1 MSRIST
7 FPLEPTEPNRVPL
20 PTNSNGSYSTTRP
33 LQIARSPSRQ
43 AAPSNNTFA
52 SSPKGPGFSLPK
64 GPFRPQRSE
73 LRPRQLSEHS
83 ERASTS
89 SRATQLEDYA
99 ARDRRDSSSTT
110 RSDSSAAPQYNN
122 GSIGAVN
129 NRHRV
134 DIPRSSTYD
143 ETSPTTPAL
152 ASVMAAFR
160 EAGARKRAMTNGSE
174 DIAYEQEKQREKEM
188 EMRRQERIRE
198 RMPGRKA
205 TGKAKAGDIDAVLDQ
220 IKDEWEFVI
229 DPDFNNVDLALSLL
243 DDSSTGKDIES
254 FRQTKVML
262 SHALK
267 GSVDKHHK
275 AFADALPH
283 HAALLNHLGLAQT
296 QIQQSRTAL
305 VEAKD
310 ALGNKRADLVQLWS
324 RGQVLEEMMNL
335 LDQIEHL
342 KSVPDALE
350 TLMSEKRLLQA
361 SVLLVR
367 SLKLINKPD
376 MQEIG
381 AVSDLR
387 SYLISQENALRE
399 ILIDEL
405 HNHLY
410 LKSFWCESRWAAYK
424 PNQTAFPKVEFEH
437 DSSAQLSPNGIAYRS
452 PDSSPLKLASS
463 RLSRFLNSLAL
474 RPNDPPHDLSESNL
488 RSNASV
494 QDLSSPSLP
503 SAPSFSSNVNLAALA
518 TSASQ
523 APQLDTNPEADS
535 FAYIETLL
543 ESLAV
548 LGKLGSALD
557 IVAQRLQGEIYSLV
571 ECTLDEV
578 EERTEESKRVSVFG
592 AASLG
597 RRSEGGYIFV
607 ANDPVG
613 ITLDGVVPSI
623 PTKGILLRTFSL
635 RLAALESSTKQVDQE
650 TLNDFFWT
658 VYSKLDAVTQGLR
671 VVCEVANRIGS
682 RKDFKDSSGAKPGA
696 LFPLADVWLPVQA
709 EVRTL
714 LHDYLTDEEQGSV
727 AGRNPISSINEVL
740 REGRFTRDKQKS
752 VFRFA
757 DTDMKSTGKVLRRHE
772 DELTRVLRD
781 TMPGLVQ
788 NSSDSAVQATLSTV
802 GTDDRLLG
810 VGQHH
815 RLLIKPDAFHVSVL
829 FQPTLTFLNR
839 VTEILPDGVES
850 TRSASGLLDDFVL
863 KVYLPQLEERIS
875 ELFHQAVTSP
885 DAFQYDQMSTRFSPK
900 PIFRAT
906 TQLMAL
912 INSLCAMLRTTPFH
926 RENYSRLIVGVIIQF
941 YQRCSDKFQDLVSST
956 TNIIS
961 DSSSLPLVLAAQ
973 WAQKSELNPC
983 LAELFATPES
993 NTVIRRQL
1001 CRQETNLELNYLGQ
1015 AQIAKYDLVSSTR
1028 NLAGLCG
1035 LYRSVAWFTEELN
1048 ALKSAPE
1055 GTLSP
1060 TTPASANVV
1069 MSFTPSAISSFLSR
1083 GTYDEQLSLPLSR
1096 EMAMRFGALLKT
1108 YAQLAEIVLHTI
1120 RIDIRCRTM
1129 HYLDAA
1135 MRLGNYNIDHEAGE
1149 PDPYIVD
1156 LNVEISK
1163 CNEFVSAAMLK
1174 EEHQFV
1180 FSGLEHLME
1189 HLLISNA
1196 RHVRMANDFGVRK
1209 IMRNTLALQ
1218 QSVRTIGDDQ
1228 QHAEF
1233 ERAKSYYSLFFLKPQ
1248 GLLDSIRQN
1257 QNFTFDEYKT
1267 ILNLQCGV
1275 DQSIGEAGVAKAAD
1289 RNYSMYLIDLHGL
1302 ELESSADIS

>member
-1 MSRIST
+1 MMSRIPT
-7 FPLEPTEPNRVPL
+7 FPVEPTGVPSL
-20 PTNSNGSYSTTRP
+20 NNSNGSYPTTRP
-33 LQIARSPSRQ
+33 LQIARPPSRQ

-52 SSPKGPGFSLPK
+52 SSSPKGPI
-64 GPFRPQRSE
+64 RPQRSE
-73 LRPRQLSEHS
+73 LRPRQVSEYS

-89 SRATQLEDYA
+89 SRATQLEDHA

-110 RSDSSAAPQYNN
+110 RSDSSAAPQYN
-122 GSIGAVN
+122 GSIGTAD
-129 NRHRV
+129 NRPRV
-134 DIPRSSTYD
+134 DISRSSAHD

-160 EAGARKRAMTNGSE
+160 EAGARKRAITNGNE
-174 DIAYEQEKQREKEM
+174 DIAYEQEKQREKEL

-198 RMPGRKA
+198 RMPYRKA

-220 IKDEWEFVI
+220 IKDEWEFAI
-229 DPDFNNVDLALSLL
+229 DPDFNNVDLALSLV
-243 DDSSTGKDIES
+243 DDSSTGKGIES

-283 HAALLNHLGLAQT
+283 HAALLNHLGLTQT
-296 QIQQSRTAL
+296 QIKQSKTAL
-305 VEAKD
+305 MEAKE

-324 RGQVLEEMMNL
+324 RGQVLEEMMRL

-387 SYLISQENALRE
+387 SYLIGQENALRE

-410 LKSFWCESRWAAYK
+410 LKSFWCESRWAAFK
-424 PNQTAFPKVEFEH
+424 PNQTAFPKVEFENE
-437 DSSAQLSPNGIAYRS
+437 SSGQPSPNGIAYPS
-452 PDSSPLKLASS
+452 PESSSLKLASS

-474 RPNDPPHDLSESNL
+474 RPNDPPHDLSESNF

-494 QDLSSPSLP
+494 QDLSSSSLP
-503 SAPSFSSNVNLAALA
+503 SAPSFSSNLNLVALA
-518 TSASQ
+518 TQ
-523 APQLDTNPEADS
+523 APQLDANPEGDS
-535 FAYIETLL
+535 FAYTETLL

-578 EERTEESKRVSVFG
+578 EERTEESKRVSLFG
-592 AASLG
+592 TASLG

-607 ANDPVG
+607 ANDSVG
-613 ITLDGVVPSI
+613 ITPDGVVPSM
-623 PTKGILLRTFSL
+623 PAKGVLLRTFSL

-650 TLNDFFWT
+650 TLKDFFWT

-671 VVCEVANRIGS
+671 VVYEVANRIGS

-709 EVRTL
+709 EVRAL

-740 REGRFTRDKQKS
+740 REGRFTRDKQKP

-839 VTEILPDGVES
+839 VAEILPDGVES
-850 TRSASGLLDDFVL
+850 ARSASGVLDDFVL

-875 ELFHQAVTSP
+875 ELFHHAVTSP
-885 DAFQYDQMSTRFSPK
+885 DAFQYDQMSSRFSLK

-926 RENYSRLIVGVIIQF
+926 RESYSRLIVGVIIQF

-956 TNIIS
+956 TNIPDTS
-961 DSSSLPLVLAAQ
+961 HLVLAAQ
-973 WAQKSELNPC
+973 WAQKSELIPC
-983 LAELFATPES
+983 LTELFATPHS
-993 NTVIRRQL
+993 NNVIRRQL
-1001 CRQETNLELNYLGQ
+1001 SRQETHLELNYLGQ
-1015 AQIAKYDLVSSTR
+1015 AQIAKHDLVSSTR

-1048 ALKSAPE
+1048 ALKSTPD

-1060 TTPASANVV
+1060 TTPVALGSANVV
-1069 MSFTPSAISSFLSR
+1069 MLFTPSAISTFLSQD
-1083 GTYDEQLSLPLSR
+1083 TYDDQLSLPLSR
-1096 EMAMRFGALLKT
+1096 EMAMRFSALLKT
-1108 YAQLAEIVLHTI
+1108 YSQLAEIILHTI

-1156 LNVEISK
+1156 LNTEISN

-1174 EEHQFV
+1174 EDHRFV
-1180 FSGLEHLME
+1180 FAGLEHLME
-1189 HLLISNA
+1189 QLLISNA
-1196 RHVRMANDFGVRK
+1196 RHVRMANGFGIRK
-1209 IMRNTLALQ
+1209 IIRNTLALQ

-1233 ERAKSYYSLFFLKPQ
+1233 ERAKNYYSLFFLTPQ
-1248 GLLDSIRQN
+1248 GLLDSIRQH

-1267 ILNLQCGV
+1267 MLNLQCGV
-1275 DQSIGEAGVAKAAD
+1275 DQSIGEAGAAKAVD
-1289 RNYSMYLIDLHGL
+1289 HNYSRYLVDLHGL
-1302 ELESSADIS
+1302 ELESSADIG

>member
-1 MSRIST
+1 MD
-7 FPLEPTEPNRVPL
+7 L
-20 PTNSNGSYSTTRP
+20 
-33 LQIARSPSRQ
+33 
-43 AAPSNNTFA
+43 
-52 SSPKGPGFSLPK
+52 
-64 GPFRPQRSE
+64 
-73 LRPRQLSEHS
+73 
-83 ERASTS
+83 
-89 SRATQLEDYA
+89 
-99 ARDRRDSSSTT
+99 
-110 RSDSSAAPQYNN
+110 
-122 GSIGAVN
+122 
-129 NRHRV
+129 
-134 DIPRSSTYD
+134 PRSVAYD
-143 ETSPTTPAL
+143 ATSPAIPPL
-152 ASVMAAFR
+152 ATVMAAFK
-160 EAGARKRAMTNGSE
+160 EAGARKRSMTNGSE
-174 DIAYEQEKQREKEM
+174 DTAYEREKQREKEK
-188 EMRRQERIRE
+188 EMMRQERIRE

-243 DDSSTGKDIES
+243 DDSSSGKDIES

-262 SHALK
+262 SNALK

-275 AFADALPH
+275 AFANALPH

-296 QIQQSRTAL
+296 QIQQSKAAL
-305 VEAKD
+305 LEAKE

-324 RGQVLEEMMNL
+324 RGQLLEEMMRL

-342 KSVPDALE
+342 KSVPDTLE
-350 TLMSEKRLLQA
+350 TLISEKRLLQA
-361 SVLLVR
+361 SVHLVR
-367 SLKLINKPD
+367 NLKLINKPD
-376 MQEIG
+376 MQDIG

-387 SYLISQENALRE
+387 SYLVGQENALRE

-410 LKSFWCESRWAAYK
+410 LKSFWCETRWADYK
-424 PNQTAFPKVEFEH
+424 PNQTAFPKVEFENEL
-437 DSSAQLSPNGIAYRS
+437 SAHPSPNSTTYPPQS
-452 PDSSPLKLASS
+452 PSPPKSASS
-463 RLSRFLNSLAL
+463 RLSRYLNSLAL
-474 RPNDPPHDLSESNL
+474 RPNDPPHDLSEISFHSSTSFQD
-488 RSNASV
+488 RSS
-494 QDLSSPSLP
+494 SSPP
-503 SAPSFSSNVNLAALA
+503 FPQSFSSNINLAGLG
-518 TSASQ
+518 TSVSQ
-523 APQLDTNPEADS
+523 APQLDANPEADS

-543 ESLAV
+543 ESFAV

-578 EERTEESKRVSVFG
+578 EERTEESKRVSLFS

-607 ANDPVG
+607 ANDSIG
-613 ITLDGVVPSI
+613 ASVVPSI
-623 PTKGILLRTFSL
+623 PANGVLLRTFSL

-650 TLNDFFWT
+650 TLKDFFWT

-682 RKDFKDSSGAKPGA
+682 RKDFKDSSGAKPGS
-696 LFPLADVWLPVQA
+696 LFPLADVWLPIQA

-714 LHDYLTDEEQGSV
+714 LYDYLTDEEQSSV
-727 AGRNPISSINEVL
+727 AGRNPISSINEIL
-740 REGRFTRDKQKS
+740 REGRFTRDRQKS

-781 TMPGLVQ
+781 TMPGLVH
-788 NSSDSAVQATLSTV
+788 NSADSAVQATLSTV

-815 RLLIKPDAFHVSVL
+815 RLLINPDAFHVSVL
-829 FQPTLTFLNR
+829 FQPTLAFLNR

-850 TRSASGLLDDFVL
+850 ARSASGVLDDFVL

-941 YQRCSDKFQDLVSST
+941 YQRCSDRFQDLVSST
-956 TNIIS
+956 TSIIP
-961 DSSSLPLVLAAQ
+961 DSSLPLVLAAQ
-973 WAQKSELNPC
+973 WAQKPELSPC
-983 LAELFATPES
+983 LAELSVTPETS
-993 NTVIRRQL
+993 TVIRRQL
-1001 CRQETNLELNYLGQ
+1001 CRQETHLELSYLGE
-1015 AQIAKYDLVSSTR
+1015 AQITKHLVSSNR

-1048 ALKSAPE
+1048 ALKSVPE
-1055 GTLSP
+1055 GALSP
-1060 TTPASANVV
+1060 TTPAAQLDFTDV
-1069 MSFTPSAISSFLSR
+1069 MTPFTPSAFPAFLS
-1083 GTYDEQLSLPLSR
+1083 GTHDEQLSLPLSR

-1108 YAQLAEIVLHTI
+1108 YAQLAEIILHTI
-1120 RIDIRCRTM
+1120 RIDIRCRTI

-1156 LNVEISK
+1156 LNNEISK

-1180 FSGLEHLME
+1180 FAGLEDLME

-1196 RHVRMANDFGVRK
+1196 RHVRMANGFGARK

-1218 QSVRTIGDDQ
+1218 QSVRNIGDDQ

-1233 ERAKSYYSLFFLKPQ
+1233 ERAKSYYSLFFLTPQ

-1257 QNFTFDEYKT
+1257 QTFAFDEYKT

-1275 DQSIGEAGVAKAAD
+1275 DQSMGEADAAKFAAD
-1289 RNYSMYLIDLHGL
+1289 RKYSMYLIDLHGL
-1302 ELESSADIS
+1302 ELESSTDTS

>member
-1 MSRIST
+1 
-7 FPLEPTEPNRVPL
+7 
-20 PTNSNGSYSTTRP
+20 
-33 LQIARSPSRQ
+33 
-43 AAPSNNTFA
+43 
-52 SSPKGPGFSLPK
+52 
-64 GPFRPQRSE
+64 
-73 LRPRQLSEHS
+73 
-83 ERASTS
+83 
-89 SRATQLEDYA
+89 
-99 ARDRRDSSSTT
+99 
-110 RSDSSAAPQYNN
+110 
-122 GSIGAVN
+122 
-129 NRHRV
+129 
-134 DIPRSSTYD
+134 
-143 ETSPTTPAL
+143 
-152 ASVMAAFR
+152 MAAFR
-160 EAGARKRAMTNGSE
+160 EAGARKRAMATGSE
-174 DIAYEQEKQREKEM
+174 DIAYEQEKQREKEL

-198 RMPGRKA
+198 RMPYRKA

-243 DDSSTGKDIES
+243 DDSSAGKGIES

-296 QIQQSRTAL
+296 QIKQSKTAL
-305 VEAKD
+305 AEAKE

-324 RGQVLEEMMNL
+324 RGQVLEDMMRL

-387 SYLISQENALRE
+387 SYLIGQENALRE

-410 LKSFWCESRWAAYK
+410 LKSFWCESRWAAFK
-424 PNQTAFPKVEFEH
+424 PNQAAFPKVEFENE
-437 DSSAQLSPNGIAYRS
+437 SSGQPSPNDIPYAF
-452 PDSSPLKLASS
+452 PESSSLKLTSS

-474 RPNDPPHDLSESNL
+474 RPNDPPHDLSESNF
-488 RSNASV
+488 RSNAS
-494 QDLSSPSLP
+494 
-503 SAPSFSSNVNLAALA
+503 
-518 TSASQ
+518 
-523 APQLDTNPEADS
+523 APQLDANPEGDS
-535 FAYIETLL
+535 FTYIETLL

-548 LGKLGSALD
+548 LGKLGSTLD
-557 IVAQRLQGEIYSLV
+557 VVAQRLQGEIYSLV

-578 EERTEESKRVSVFG
+578 EERMEESKRVSLSG

-607 ANDPVG
+607 ANDSVG
-613 ITLDGVVPSI
+613 ITPDGVVPSM
-623 PTKGILLRTFSL
+623 PAKGILLQTFSL
-635 RLAALESSTKQVDQE
+635 RLAALESSTKQVDHE
-650 TLNDFFWT
+650 TLKDFFWT

-696 LFPLADVWLPVQA
+696 LFPLTDVWLPVQA
-709 EVRTL
+709 EVRAL

-727 AGRNPISSINEVL
+727 AGRNPISSINENIVAFL
-740 REGRFTRDKQKS
+740 TLIIYLQS
-752 VFRFA
+752 IFRFA

-829 FQPTLTFLNR
+829 FQPTLAFLNR

-850 TRSASGLLDDFVL
+850 ARSASGVLDDFVL

-875 ELFHQAVTSP
+875 ELFHHAVTSP

-926 RENYSRLIVGVIIQF
+926 RESYSRLIVGVIIQF
-941 YQRCSDKFQDLVSST
+941 YQRCSDKFQDLVSSI
-956 TNIIS
+956 TNIPDTS
-961 DSSSLPLVLAAQ
+961 HLVLAAQ

-983 LAELFATPES
+983 LTELFATPHS
-993 NTVIRRQL
+993 DNVIRRQL
-1001 CRQETNLELNYLGQ
+1001 SRQETHLELNYLGQ
-1015 AQIAKYDLVSSTR
+1015 AQIVKHDLVSSTR
-1028 NLAGLCG
+1028 NLASLCG

-1048 ALKSAPE
+1048 ALKSSPD

-1060 TTPASANVV
+1060 ITPAALESANV
-1069 MSFTPSAISSFLSR
+1069 MMPFTPSAIPTFLSR
-1083 GTYDEQLSLPLSR
+1083 STYDEQLSLPLSQ

-1108 YAQLAEIVLHTI
+1108 YSQLAEIILHTI

-1129 HYLDAA
+1129 YYLDAA

-1156 LNVEISK
+1156 LNTEISN
-1163 CNEFVSAAMLK
+1163 CNEFVSTAMLK
-1174 EEHQFV
+1174 EEHRFV
-1180 FSGLEHLME
+1180 FAGLEHLME

-1196 RHVRMANDFGVRK
+1196 RYVRMANGFGIRK

-1228 QHAEF
+1228 QHVEF
-1233 ERAKSYYSLFFLKPQ
+1233 ERAKSYYALFFLTPQ
-1248 GLLDSIRQN
+1248 GLLDSIRQH

-1275 DQSIGEAGVAKAAD
+1275 DQSIGEAGVAKAVD
-1289 RNYSMYLIDLHGL
+1289 HNYSMYLIDLHGL
-1302 ELESSADIS
+1302 ELESSADNS

>member
-1 MSRIST
+1 MSRIPT
-7 FPLEPTEPNRVPL
+7 FPLQPTEQNRVP
-20 PTNSNGSYSTTRP
+20 PSNSNGSYTTTRP
-33 LQIARSPSRQ
+33 LQIARPPSRQ
-43 AAPSNNTFA
+43 AAPSSNTFA
-52 SSPKGPGFSLPK
+52 SSSPKGPGFSLPK
-64 GPFRPQRSE
+64 GPLRPQRSE
-73 LRPRQLSEHS
+73 LRPRQVSEHS
-83 ERASTS
+83 ERASIS

-122 GSIGAVN
+122 GSIGAAN
-129 NRHRV
+129 NRPRV
-134 DIPRSSTYD
+134 DIPRSSAYD
-143 ETSPTTPAL
+143 ETSPTAPAL

-174 DIAYEQEKQREKEM
+174 DIAYEQEKQREKEQ
-188 EMRRQERIRE
+188 EMKRQERIRD
-198 RMPGRKA
+198 RMPFRKA

-283 HAALLNHLGLAQT
+283 HAALLNHLGLTQT

-324 RGQVLEEMMNL
+324 RGQMLEEMMRL

-387 SYLISQENALRE
+387 SYLIGQEIALRE

-410 LKSFWCESRWAAYK
+410 IKSFWCESRWAAYK
-424 PNQTAFPKVEFEH
+424 PNQTSFPKVEFENE
-437 DSSAQLSPNGIAYRS
+437 SSAQPSPNGIAYHS
-452 PDSSPLKLASS
+452 PVSSPLKLASS

-474 RPNDPPHDLSESNL
+474 RPNDPPHDLSESNF

-494 QDLSSPSLP
+494 QDLSSSSLP
-503 SAPSFSSNVNLAALA
+503 SAPL
-518 TSASQ
+518 
-523 APQLDTNPEADS
+523 

-597 RRSEGGYIFV
+597 RRSEGGYVFV

-613 ITLDGVVPSI
+613 ITLDGIVPSV

-650 TLNDFFWT
+650 TLKDFFWT

-714 LHDYLTDEEQGSV
+714 LNDYLTDEEQGSV

-740 REGRFTRDKQKS
+740 REGRFMRDKQKS

-757 DTDMKSTGKVLRRHE
+757 DTDMKSTGKVLRHHE

-850 TRSASGLLDDFVL
+850 TRSASGVLDDFVL

-885 DAFQYDQMSTRFSPK
+885 DAFQYDQMSTRLSPK

-926 RENYSRLIVGVIIQF
+926 RESYSRLIVGVIIQF
-941 YQRCSDKFQDLVSST
+941 YQRCSDKFQDLVSLT
-956 TNIIS
+956 TNIITE
-961 DSSSLPLVLAAQ
+961 SSSSPLVLAAQ
-973 WAQKSELNPC
+973 WAQKSELSPC
-983 LAELFATPES
+983 LAELFATP
-993 NTVIRRQL
+993 R
-1001 CRQETNLELNYLGQ
+1001 
-1015 AQIAKYDLVSSTR
+1015 LVKPTT
-1028 NLAGLCG
+1028 
-1035 LYRSVAWFTEELN
+1035 AWFIEELN
-1048 ALKSAPE
+1048 TLKSAPE

-1060 TTPASANVV
+1060 TTPSATLESANVV
-1069 MSFTPSAISSFLSR
+1069 TPFTPSTIFTFLSR

-1096 EMAMRFGALLKT
+1096 EMALRFGALLKT
-1108 YAQLAEIVLHTI
+1108 YAQLAEIILHTI
-1120 RIDIRCRTM
+1120 RIDIRCRTI

-1156 LNVEISK
+1156 LNAEISK

-1233 ERAKSYYSLFFLKPQ
+1233 ERAKSYYSLFFLTPQ
-1248 GLLDSIRQN
+1248 GLLDSIRQH
-1257 QNFTFDEYKT
+1257 QNFTFDECKT

-1289 RNYSMYLIDLHGL
+1289 RNYNMYLIDLHGL
-1302 ELESSADIS
+1302 ELESSADI

>member
-1 MSRIST
+1 MSRIPT
-7 FPLEPTEPNRVPL
+7 FPVEPTGVPSL
-20 PTNSNGSYSTTRP
+20 NNSNGSYPTTRP
-33 LQIARSPSRQ
+33 LQIARPPSRQ

-52 SSPKGPGFSLPK
+52 SSSPKGPI
-64 GPFRPQRSE
+64 RPQRSE
-73 LRPRQLSEHS
+73 LRPRQVSEYS

-89 SRATQLEDYA
+89 SRATQLEDHA

-110 RSDSSAAPQYNN
+110 RSDSSAAPQYN
-122 GSIGAVN
+122 GSIGTAD
-129 NRHRV
+129 NRPRV
-134 DIPRSSTYD
+134 DISRSSAHD

-160 EAGARKRAMTNGSE
+160 EAGARKRAITNGNE
-174 DIAYEQEKQREKEM
+174 DIAYEQEKQREKEL

-198 RMPGRKA
+198 RMPYRKA

-220 IKDEWEFVI
+220 IKDEWEFAI
-229 DPDFNNVDLALSLL
+229 DPDFNNVDLALSLV
-243 DDSSTGKDIES
+243 DDSSTGKGIES

-283 HAALLNHLGLAQT
+283 HAALLNHLGLTQT
-296 QIQQSRTAL
+296 QIKQSKTAL
-305 VEAKD
+305 MEAKE

-324 RGQVLEEMMNL
+324 RGQVLEEMMRL

-387 SYLISQENALRE
+387 SYLIGQENALRE

-410 LKSFWCESRWAAYK
+410 LKSFWCESRWAAFK
-424 PNQTAFPKVEFEH
+424 PNQTAFPKVEFENE
-437 DSSAQLSPNGIAYRS
+437 SSGQPSPNGIAYPS
-452 PDSSPLKLASS
+452 PESSSLKLASS

-474 RPNDPPHDLSESNL
+474 RPNDPPHDLSESNF

-494 QDLSSPSLP
+494 QDLSSSSLP
-503 SAPSFSSNVNLAALA
+503 SAPSFSSNLNLVALA
-518 TSASQ
+518 TQ
-523 APQLDTNPEADS
+523 APQLDANPEGDS

-578 EERTEESKRVSVFG
+578 EERTEESKRVSLFG
-592 AASLG
+592 TASLG

-607 ANDPVG
+607 ANDSVG
-613 ITLDGVVPSI
+613 ITPDGVVPSM
-623 PTKGILLRTFSL
+623 PAKGVLLRTFSL

-650 TLNDFFWT
+650 TLKDFFWT
-658 VYSKLDAVTQGLR
+658 VYSKLDA
-671 VVCEVANRIGS
+671 VANRIGS

-709 EVRTL
+709 EVRAL

-740 REGRFTRDKQKS
+740 REGRFTRDKQKP

-839 VTEILPDGVES
+839 VAEILPDGVES
-850 TRSASGLLDDFVL
+850 ARSASGVLDDFVL

-875 ELFHQAVTSP
+875 ELFHHAVTSP
-885 DAFQYDQMSTRFSPK
+885 DAFQYDQMSSRFSLK

-926 RENYSRLIVGVIIQF
+926 RESYSRLIVGVIIQF
-941 YQRCSDKFQDLVSST
+941 YQRCNDKFQDLVSST
-956 TNIIS
+956 TNIPDTS
-961 DSSSLPLVLAAQ
+961 HLVLAAQ
-973 WAQKSELNPC
+973 WAQKSELIPC
-983 LAELFATPES
+983 LTELFATPHS
-993 NTVIRRQL
+993 NNVIRRQL
-1001 CRQETNLELNYLGQ
+1001 SRQETHLELNYLGQ
-1015 AQIAKYDLVSSTR
+1015 AQIAKHDLVSSTR

-1048 ALKSAPE
+1048 ALKSTPD

-1060 TTPASANVV
+1060 TTPVALGSANVV
-1069 MSFTPSAISSFLSR
+1069 MLFTPSAISTFLSQD
-1083 GTYDEQLSLPLSR
+1083 TYDDQLSLPLSR
-1096 EMAMRFGALLKT
+1096 EMAMRFSALLKT
-1108 YAQLAEIVLHTI
+1108 YSQLAEIILHTI

-1156 LNVEISK
+1156 LNTEISN

-1174 EEHQFV
+1174 EDHRFV
-1180 FSGLEHLME
+1180 FAGLEHLME
-1189 HLLISNA
+1189 QLLISNA
-1196 RHVRMANDFGVRK
+1196 RHVRMANGFGIRK
-1209 IMRNTLALQ
+1209 IIRNTLALQ

-1233 ERAKSYYSLFFLKPQ
+1233 ERAKNYYSLFFLTPQ
-1248 GLLDSIRQN
+1248 GLLDSIRQH

-1267 ILNLQCGV
+1267 MLNLQCGV
-1275 DQSIGEAGVAKAAD
+1275 DQSIGEAGAAKAVD
-1289 RNYSMYLIDLHGL
+1289 HNYSRYLVDLHGL
-1302 ELESSADIS
+1302 ELESSADIG

>member
-1 MSRIST
+1 MSRIPT
-7 FPLEPTEPNRVPL
+7 FPLEPTGVPSQN
-20 PTNSNGSYSTTRP
+20 NSNGSYPTTRP
-33 LQIARSPSRQ
+33 LQIARPPSRQ

-52 SSPKGPGFSLPK
+52 SSSPKGSGFSSPKGPL
-64 GPFRPQRSE
+64 RPQRSE
-73 LRPRQLSEHS
+73 LRPRQVSEHS

-89 SRATQLEDYA
+89 SRATQLDDYA

-110 RSDSSAAPQYNN
+110 RSDSSAAPQYHN
-122 GSIGAVN
+122 GSIGTAN
-129 NRHRV
+129 NRPRV
-134 DIPRSSTYD
+134 DIPLSSAYD

-160 EAGARKRAMTNGSE
+160 EAGARKRAMTN
-174 DIAYEQEKQREKEM
+174 
-188 EMRRQERIRE
+188 ERIRE
-198 RMPGRKA
+198 RMPYRKA

-267 GSVDKHHK
+267 GSVDKHHM

-283 HAALLNHLGLAQT
+283 HAALLNHLGLTQT
-296 QIQQSRTAL
+296 QIKQSKTAL
-305 VEAKD
+305 IEAKE

-324 RGQVLEEMMNL
+324 RGQVLEEMMRL

-387 SYLISQENALRE
+387 SYLIGQENALRE

-410 LKSFWCESRWAAYK
+410 LKSFWCESRWVAYK
-424 PNQTAFPKVEFEH
+424 PNQTAFPKVEYENE
-437 DSSAQLSPNGIAYRS
+437 SSAQSSPNGIAYPS
-452 PDSSPLKLASS
+452 PESASLKLASS

-474 RPNDPPHDLSESNL
+474 RPNDPPHDLSESNF
-488 RSNASV
+488 RNNASV
-494 QDLSSPSLP
+494 QDLSSSSLP
-503 SAPSFSSNVNLAALA
+503 SAPSFSSNVNLVALA

-523 APQLDTNPEADS
+523 APQLDANPEGDS

-578 EERTEESKRVSVFG
+578 EERTEESKRVSLFG

-607 ANDPVG
+607 ANDSVG

-623 PTKGILLRTFSL
+623 PAKGILLRTFSL

-650 TLNDFFWT
+650 TLKDFFWT
-658 VYSKLDAVTQGLR
+658 VYSKFDAVTQGLR

-788 NSSDSAVQATLSTV
+788 NSSESAVQATLSTV
-802 GTDDRLLG
+802 GTDDRLLS

-829 FQPTLTFLNR
+829 FQPTLAFLNR
-839 VTEILPDGVES
+839 VTEILPNGVES
-850 TRSASGLLDDFVL
+850 TRSASGVLDDFVL
-863 KVYLPQLEERIS
+863 KVYLPQLEERVS
-875 ELFHQAVTSP
+875 ELFHHAVTSP
-885 DAFQYDQMSTRFSPK
+885 DAFQYDQMSSRFSPK

-926 RENYSRLIVGVIIQF
+926 RESYSRLIVGVIIQF
-941 YQRCSDKFQDLVSST
+941 YQRCSDKFQDLVSSIT
-956 TNIIS
+956 DIPET
-961 DSSSLPLVLAAQ
+961 SSSHLV
-973 WAQKSELNPC
+973 SELIPC
-983 LAELFATPES
+983 LTELFTTPES
-993 NTVIRRQL
+993 NA
-1001 CRQETNLELNYLGQ
+1001 ETHLELTYLGQ
-1015 AQIAKYDLVSSTR
+1015 AQVAKHDLVSSTR

-1048 ALKSAPE
+1048 ALKSAPD

-1060 TTPASANVV
+1060 TTPTLEPANV
-1069 MSFTPSAISSFLSR
+1069 LN
-1083 GTYDEQLSLPLSR
+1083 LPLSR

-1108 YAQLAEIVLHTI
+1108 YTQLAEIILHTI

-1156 LNVEISK
+1156 LNTEISK

-1174 EEHQFV
+1174 EEHRFV
-1180 FSGLEHLME
+1180 FAGLEHLME
-1189 HLLISNA
+1189 HHLISNA
-1196 RHVRMANDFGVRK
+1196 RHVRMANGFGVRK
-1209 IMRNTLALQ
+1209 IIRNTLALQ
-1218 QSVRTIGDDQ
+1218 QS

-1233 ERAKSYYSLFFLKPQ
+1233 ERAKSYYSLFFLTPQ

-1275 DQSIGEAGVAKAAD
+1275 DQSIGEAGVARAAD

>member
-1 MSRIST
+1 MSRIPT
-7 FPLEPTEPNRVPL
+7 FPVEPTGVPPL
-20 PTNSNGSYSTTRP
+20 NNSNRSYSTTRP
-33 LQIARSPSRQ
+33 LQIARPPSRQ
-43 AAPSNNTFA
+43 AVPSNNTFA
-52 SSPKGPGFSLPK
+52 SSPKSPSFSSPK
-64 GPFRPQRSE
+64 GPLRPQRSE
-73 LRPRQLSEHS
+73 LRPRKVSEHS

-89 SRATQLEDYA
+89 SRATQLEDHA

-110 RSDSSAAPQYNN
+110 RSDSSAAPQYHN
-122 GSIGAVN
+122 GNIGTAD
-129 NRHRV
+129 NRPRV
-134 DIPRSSTYD
+134 DISRSSAHD

-160 EAGARKRAMTNGSE
+160 EAGARKRAITNGNE
-174 DIAYEQEKQREKEM
+174 DIAYEQEKQREKEL

-198 RMPGRKA
+198 RMPYRKA

-229 DPDFNNVDLALSLL
+229 DPDFNNVDLALSLV
-243 DDSSTGKDIES
+243 DDSSTGKGIES

-283 HAALLNHLGLAQT
+283 HAALLNHLGLTQT
-296 QIQQSRTAL
+296 QIKQSKTAL
-305 VEAKD
+305 MEAKE

-324 RGQVLEEMMNL
+324 RGQVLEEMMRL

-387 SYLISQENALRE
+387 SYLIGQENALRE

-410 LKSFWCESRWAAYK
+410 LKSFWCESRWAAFK
-424 PNQTAFPKVEFEH
+424 PNQTALDNRLRMAPRIFPPE
-437 DSSAQLSPNGIAYRS
+437 SSS
-452 PDSSPLKLASS
+452 LKHASS

-474 RPNDPPHDLSESNL
+474 RQNDSPHDLSESNF
-488 RSNASV
+488 RSNTSV
-494 QDLSSPSLP
+494 QDLSSSSLP
-503 SAPSFSSNVNLAALA
+503 SAPSFSSNLNLVALA
-518 TSASQ
+518 TQ
-523 APQLDTNPEADS
+523 APQLDANPESDS

-578 EERTEESKRVSVFG
+578 EERTEESKRVSLFG

-613 ITLDGVVPSI
+613 ITLDGVVPSMSA
-623 PTKGILLRTFSL
+623 KGVLLRTFSL

-650 TLNDFFWT
+650 TLKDFFWT

-829 FQPTLTFLNR
+829 FQPTLAFLNR
-839 VTEILPDGVES
+839 VADILPDGVES
-850 TRSASGLLDDFVL
+850 TRSASGVLDDFVL

-875 ELFHQAVTSP
+875 ELFHHAVTSP

-926 RENYSRLIVGVIIQF
+926 RESYSRLIVGVIIQF
-941 YQRCSDKFQDLVSST
+941 YQRCSDKFQDLVSSIANT
-956 TNIIS
+956 PETS
-961 DSSSLPLVLAAQ
+961 HLVLAAQ
-973 WAQKSELNPC
+973 WAQKSELIPC
-983 LAELFATPES
+983 LTELFATPHA
-993 NTVIRRQL
+993 NNVIRRQL
-1001 CRQETNLELNYLGQ
+1001 SRQETHLELNYLGQ
-1015 AQIAKYDLVSSTR
+1015 AQIAKHDLVSSTR

-1048 ALKSAPE
+1048 ILKSTPD

-1060 TTPASANVV
+1060 TTPVAPGSADVV
-1069 MSFTPSAISSFLSR
+1069 MSFTPSAISTFFSQ
-1083 GTYDEQLSLPLSR
+1083 GTNDEQLSLPLSR
-1096 EMAMRFGALLKT
+1096 EMAMRFSALLKT
-1108 YAQLAEIVLHTI
+1108 YSQLAEIILHTI

-1156 LNVEISK
+1156 LNSEISN

-1174 EEHQFV
+1174 EEHRFV
-1180 FSGLEHLME
+1180 FAGLEHLME

-1196 RHVRMANDFGVRK
+1196 RHVRMTNAFGIRK

-1233 ERAKSYYSLFFLKPQ
+1233 ERAKSYYSLFFLTPQ
-1248 GLLDSIRQN
+1248 GLLDSIRQH

-1275 DQSIGEAGVAKAAD
+1275 DQSIGEAGVAKATD
-1289 RNYSMYLIDLHGL
+1289 HNYSMYLIDLHGL
-1302 ELESSADIS
+1302 ELESSADIG

>member
-1 MSRIST
+1 MSRIPT
-7 FPLEPTEPNRVPL
+7 FPVEPTGVPSL
-20 PTNSNGSYSTTRP
+20 NISNGSYSTTRP
-33 LQIARSPSRQ
+33 LQIARPSSRQ

-52 SSPKGPGFSLPK
+52 SSPKGSGFSSPK
-64 GPFRPQRSE
+64 GPLRPQRSE
-73 LRPRQLSEHS
+73 LRPRQISEHS

-110 RSDSSAAPQYNN
+110 RSDSSAALQYHN
-122 GSIGAVN
+122 GSIGTAN
-129 NRHRV
+129 NKPRV
-134 DIPRSSTYD
+134 DIPQSSAHD

-174 DIAYEQEKQREKEM
+174 DIAYEKEKQREKEL

-198 RMPGRKA
+198 RMPYRKA
-205 TGKAKAGDIDAVLDQ
+205 TGKAKVGDIDAVLDQ

-243 DDSSTGKDIES
+243 DDSSTGKGIES

-296 QIQQSRTAL
+296 QIKQSKTAL
-305 VEAKD
+305 MEAKE

-324 RGQVLEEMMNL
+324 RGQVLEEMMRL

-387 SYLISQENALRE
+387 SYLVGQENALRE

-410 LKSFWCESRWAAYK
+410 LKSFWCESRWAAFK
-424 PNQTAFPKVEFEH
+424 PNQTTFPKVEFENE
-437 DSSAQLSPNGIAYRS
+437 SSGQLSPNGISYF
-452 PDSSPLKLASS
+452 PLESSSLKLASS

-474 RPNDPPHDLSESNL
+474 RPNDPPHDLSESNF

-494 QDLSSPSLP
+494 QDLSSSSLP
-503 SAPSFSSNVNLAALA
+503 SAPSFSSNLNLVALA

-523 APQLDTNPEADS
+523 APQLDANPESDS

-557 IVAQRLQGEIYSLV
+557 IVAQRLQGEIYSLI

-578 EERTEESKRVSVFG
+578 EERTEESKRVSLFG

-607 ANDPVG
+607 ANDSVG
-613 ITLDGVVPSI
+613 ITLDGVVPSM
-623 PTKGILLRTFSL
+623 PAKGILLRTFSL

-650 TLNDFFWT
+650 TLKDFFWT

-709 EVRTL
+709 EVRAL

-727 AGRNPISSINEVL
+727 TGRNPISSINEVL

-757 DTDMKSTGKVLRRHE
+757 DTDMKYTGKVLRRHE

-810 VGQHH
+810 VGQRH

-829 FQPTLTFLNR
+829 FQPTLAFLNR

-850 TRSASGLLDDFVL
+850 ARSASGVLDDFVL

-875 ELFHQAVTSP
+875 ELFHHAVTSP
-885 DAFQYDQMSTRFSPK
+885 DAFQYDQMSSRFSPK

-926 RENYSRLIVGVIIQF
+926 RESYSRLIVGVIIQF
-941 YQRCSDKFQDLVSST
+941 YQRCSDKFQDLVSSII
-956 TNIIS
+956 NIP
-961 DSSSLPLVLAAQ
+961 DSSHLVLAAQ
-973 WAQKSELNPC
+973 WAQKSELIPC
-983 LAELFATPES
+983 LTELFATPLS
-993 NTVIRRQL
+993 
-1001 CRQETNLELNYLGQ
+1001 RQETHLELNYLGQ
-1015 AQIAKYDLVSSTR
+1015 AQIAKHDLVSSTR

-1048 ALKSAPE
+1048 ALKSAPD

-1060 TTPASANVV
+1060 TTPAAPESSNVV
-1069 MSFTPSAISSFLSR
+1069 MPFTPSAISSFFSR
-1083 GTYDEQLSLPLSR
+1083 GNYDEQLSLPLSR
-1096 EMAMRFGALLKT
+1096 EMGMRFGALLKT
-1108 YAQLAEIVLHTI
+1108 YSQLAEIILHTI

-1149 PDPYIVD
+1149 PDPYVVD
-1156 LNVEISK
+1156 LNTEISN

-1174 EEHQFV
+1174 EEHRFV
-1180 FSGLEHLME
+1180 FAGLEQLME

-1196 RHVRMANDFGVRK
+1196 RHVRMANEFGIRK
-1209 IMRNTLALQ
+1209 IIRNTLALQ
-1218 QSVRTIGDDQ
+1218 QSVRTISDDQ

-1233 ERAKSYYSLFFLKPQ
+1233 ERAKNYYSLFFLAPQ
-1248 GLLDSIRQN
+1248 GLLDSIRQH

-1275 DQSIGEAGVAKAAD
+1275 DQSIGEAGVAKATD
-1289 RNYSMYLIDLHGL
+1289 QNYSMYLIDLHGL

>member
-1 MSRIST
+1 MSRIPT
-7 FPLEPTEPNRVPL
+7 FPVEPTGVPSL
-20 PTNSNGSYSTTRP
+20 NNSNGSYPTTRP
-33 LQIARSPSRQ
+33 LQIARPPSRQ

-52 SSPKGPGFSLPK
+52 SSSPKGSGFSSPKGPL
-64 GPFRPQRSE
+64 RPQRSE
-73 LRPRQLSEHS
+73 LRPRQVSEYS

-89 SRATQLEDYA
+89 SRATQLEDHA

-110 RSDSSAAPQYNN
+110 RSDSSAAPQYHN
-122 GSIGAVN
+122 GSIGTAD
-129 NRHRV
+129 NRPRV
-134 DIPRSSTYD
+134 DISRSSAHD

-160 EAGARKRAMTNGSE
+160 EAGARKRAITNGNE
-174 DIAYEQEKQREKEM
+174 DTAYEQERQREKEL

-198 RMPGRKA
+198 RMPYRKA

-229 DPDFNNVDLALSLL
+229 DPDFNNVDLALSLV
-243 DDSSTGKDIES
+243 DDSSTGKGIES

-283 HAALLNHLGLAQT
+283 HAALLNHLGLTQT
-296 QIQQSRTAL
+296 QIKQSKTAL
-305 VEAKD
+305 MEAKE

-324 RGQVLEEMMNL
+324 RGQVLEEMMRL

-387 SYLISQENALRE
+387 SYLIGQENALRE

-410 LKSFWCESRWAAYK
+410 LKSFWCESRWAAFK
-424 PNQTAFPKVEFEH
+424 PNQTAFPKVEFENE
-437 DSSAQLSPNGIAYRS
+437 SSGQPSPNGIAYPS
-452 PDSSPLKLASS
+452 PESSSLKLASS

-474 RPNDPPHDLSESNL
+474 RPNDPPHDLSESNF

-494 QDLSSPSLP
+494 QDLSSSSLP
-503 SAPSFSSNVNLAALA
+503 SAPSSSSNLNLVALA
-518 TSASQ
+518 TQ
-523 APQLDTNPEADS
+523 APQLDANPEGDS

-578 EERTEESKRVSVFG
+578 EERTEESKRVSLFG

-607 ANDPVG
+607 ANDSVG
-613 ITLDGVVPSI
+613 ITPDGVVPSM
-623 PTKGILLRTFSL
+623 PAKGVLLRTFSL

-650 TLNDFFWT
+650 TLKDFFWT

-671 VVCEVANRIGS
+671 VVYEVANRIGS

-709 EVRTL
+709 EVRAL

-740 REGRFTRDKQKS
+740 REGRFTRDKQKP

-829 FQPTLTFLNR
+829 FQPTLAFLNR
-839 VTEILPDGVES
+839 VAEILPDGVES
-850 TRSASGLLDDFVL
+850 ARSASGVLDDFVL

-875 ELFHQAVTSP
+875 ELFHHAVTSP
-885 DAFQYDQMSTRFSPK
+885 DAFQYDQMSSRFSPK

-926 RENYSRLIVGVIIQF
+926 RESYSRLIVGVIIQF
-941 YQRCSDKFQDLVSST
+941 YQRCSDKFQDLVSSI
-956 TNIIS
+956 TNIPDTS
-961 DSSSLPLVLAAQ
+961 HLVLAAQ
-973 WAQKSELNPC
+973 WAQKSELIPC
-983 LAELFATPES
+983 LTELFATPHS
-993 NTVIRRQL
+993 NNVIRRQL
-1001 CRQETNLELNYLGQ
+1001 SRQETHLELNYLGQ
-1015 AQIAKYDLVSSTR
+1015 AQIAKHDLVSSTR

-1048 ALKSAPE
+1048 ALKSTPD

-1060 TTPASANVV
+1060 TTPVALGSANVV
-1069 MSFTPSAISSFLSR
+1069 MLFTPSAISTFLSQ

-1096 EMAMRFGALLKT
+1096 EMAMRFSALLKT
-1108 YAQLAEIVLHTI
+1108 YSQLAEIILHTI

-1156 LNVEISK
+1156 LNTEISN

-1174 EEHQFV
+1174 EEHRFV
-1180 FSGLEHLME
+1180 FAGLEHLME
-1189 HLLISNA
+1189 QLLISNA
-1196 RHVRMANDFGVRK
+1196 RHVRMANGFGIRK
-1209 IMRNTLALQ
+1209 IIRNTLALQ

-1233 ERAKSYYSLFFLKPQ
+1233 ERAKSYYSLFFLTPQ
-1248 GLLDSIRQN
+1248 GLLDSIRQH

-1275 DQSIGEAGVAKAAD
+1275 DQSIGEAGAVKAAD
-1289 RNYSMYLIDLHGL
+1289 HNYSRYLIDLHGL